1 MIYLDNI
8 IFSLQ
13 HSGGISVVWYNI
25 LNSLIVENLPYNC
38 LEYPDAVNNIFRKKI
53 DLPYDKIS
61 YCKQAL
67 LPITRYLPVHITDKK
82 PFIFHSSYYRYCL
95 NKKAVNITT
104 VHDFTYEYF
113 ASGIRKMFH
122 CRQKY
127 LAIRHSDI
135 IVCISENTKRDL
147 LKFLPEIDPAK
158 IHIIYNSVSGEYRPI
173 EDKIPELEE
182 YVLFVGARNG
192 YKNFRFVVD
201 SLQETSLKLAVCG
214 KPLTPVEMQDLDS
227 KLGPSRY
234 KVYENIDNEE
244 LNRLYN
250 SVYCLAYPSSYEGF
264 GIPVIEAQ
272 RAGCPVIAM
281 NASSIP
287 EIIGEMPLLMPSLDK
302 ETFIGRLEILHSKT
316 KRKEIIEH
324 VLTNSLRFS
333 WQKMSDEYMSLY
345 SNILQNRGGGL
356 LIDLQAERRAA

>member
-1 MIYLDNI
+1 MLYLDNI

-25 LNSLIVENLPYNC
+25 LNNLIEGNLPYRC
-38 LEYPDAVNNIFRKKI
+38 LEYPDATNNIFRRQI
-53 DLPYDKIS
+53 ELPYDKIS
-61 YCKQAL
+61 YCKQAF
-67 LPITRYLPVHITDKK
+67 LPIARYVPVHINDKK
-82 PFIFHSSYYRYCL
+82 PFIFHSSYYRYCS
-95 NKKAVNITT
+95 NRKTFNITT

-113 ASGIRKMFH
+113 ASGIRKLFH

-127 LAIRHSDI
+127 AAIRRSDI
-135 IVCISENTKRDL
+135 IVCISENTSRDL
-147 LKFLPEIDPAK
+147 LKFLPDIDPAK
-158 IHIIYNSVSGEYRPI
+158 IHIIYNGVSEAYRPV

-182 YVLFVGARNG
+182 YVLFVGARDG

-214 KPLTPVEMQDLDS
+214 KPLTSKEKQVLDS

-234 KVYENIDNEE
+234 KVYENIYNEG

-250 SVYCLAYPSSYEGF
+250 SVYCLVYPSSYEGF

-287 EIIGEMPLLMPSLDK
+287 EIIGETPLLMPSLDK
-302 ETFIGRLEILHSKT
+302 ETFITRLQLLQDNE
-316 KRKEIIEH
+316 KRRQIIEKGFD
-324 VLTNSLRFS
+324 NSKRFS
-333 WQKMSDEYMSLY
+333 WTRMASEYIALY
-345 SNILQNRGGGL
+345 KTFSI
-356 LIDLQAERRAA
+356 

>member
-25 LNSLIVENLPYNC
+25 LNSLIEGNILFHC
-38 LEYPDAVNNIFRKKI
+38 LEYPDAANNIFRRQI
-53 DLPYDKIS
+53 ELPYDKIL
-61 YCKQAL
+61 YCKQTF
-67 LPITRYLPVHITDKK
+67 LPIARYMPVRITDKK
-82 PFIFHSSYYRYCL
+82 PFIFHSSYYRCCL

-104 VHDFTYEYF
+104 IHDFTYEYF

-127 LAIRHSDI
+127 AAIRHSDI

-147 LKFLPEIDPAK
+147 LKFLPDIDPAK
-158 IHIIYNSVSGEYRPI
+158 IRIIYNGVSEAYRPV
-173 EDKIPELEE
+173 EDKISELEE
-182 YVLFVGARNG
+182 YVLFVGARDG

-214 KPLTPVEMQDLDS
+214 KPLTPEERQELDD
-227 KLGPSRY
+227 KLGRSRY
-234 KVYENIDNEE
+234 KVYENVDDEG

-272 RAGCPVIAM
+272 RAGCPVIAL

-287 EIIGEMPLLMPSLDK
+287 EIIGETPLLMLSLDK
-302 ETFIGRLEILHSKT
+302 ETFIT
-316 KRKEIIEH
+316 KLQLLQNVEKKRQIIEKGFD
-324 VLTNSLRFS
+324 NSKRFS
-333 WQKMSDEYMSLY
+333 WARMADEYIALY
-345 SNILQNRGGGL
+345 KAL
-356 LIDLQAERRAA
+356 AV

>member
-1 MIYLDNI
+1 MFYLDNI

-25 LNSLIVENLPYNC
+25 LNSLIEGNMPFHC
-38 LEYPDAVNNIFRKKI
+38 LEYPDAANNIFRRQI
-53 DLPYDKIS
+53 ELPYDKIS
-61 YCKQAL
+61 YCKQTF
-67 LPITRYLPVHITDKK
+67 LPIARYMPVRITDKK

-127 LAIRHSDI
+127 ATIRHSDI

-147 LKFLPEIDPAK
+147 LKFLPDIDPAK
-158 IHIIYNSVSGEYRPI
+158 IRIIYNGVSEAYRPV
-173 EDKIPELEE
+173 EDKISELEE
-182 YVLFVGARNG
+182 YALFVGARDE

-214 KPLTPVEMQDLDS
+214 KPLTPEEKQDLDC

-287 EIIGEMPLLMPSLDK
+287 EIIGETPLLIPSLDK
-302 ETFIGRLEILHSKT
+302 ETFIGRLKILHSET

-324 VLTNSLRFS
+324 GLTNSLRFS
-333 WQKMSDEYMSLY
+333 WQKTSGEYMSLY
-345 SNILQNRGGGL
+345 NNVLKIRCGGG
-356 LIDLQAERRAA
+356 

>member
-1 MIYLDNI
+1 MEIYHDNI

-25 LNSLIVENLPYNC
+25 LNSLIEGNMPFHC
-38 LEYPDAVNNIFRKKI
+38 LEYTDAANNIFRRQI
-53 DLPYDKIS
+53 ELPYDKIS
-61 YCKQAL
+61 YCKQTF
-67 LPITRYLPVHITDKK
+67 LPIARYMPVRITDKK

-127 LAIRHSDI
+127 AAIRHSDI
-135 IVCISENTKRDL
+135 IVCISENTKHDL
-147 LKFLPEIDPAK
+147 LKFLPDIDPAK
-158 IHIIYNSVSGEYRPI
+158 IRIIHNGVSEAYRPV
-173 EDKIPELEE
+173 ENKISELEE
-182 YVLFVGARNG
+182 YVLFVGARDG

-214 KPLTPVEMQDLDS
+214 KSLTLEEKQDLDR

-287 EIIGEMPLLMPSLDK
+287 EIIGETPLLMPSLNK
-302 ETFIGRLEILHSKT
+302 ETFIT
-316 KRKEIIEH
+316 KLQLLQNVEKKRQIIEKGFD
-324 VLTNSLRFS
+324 NSKRFS
-333 WQKMSDEYMSLY
+333 WTRMADEYIALY
-345 SNILQNRGGGL
+345 KALAI
-356 LIDLQAERRAA
+356 